1 MIDYSNVYLGKAL
14 NELDY
19 EDLESFF
26 KQEHTESETLEF
38 KSYSTKAAFDDQL
51 NKGIIKGINA
61 FLNSSGGILI
71 WGSPVGTK
79 SDGRSEEI
87 FVGELSPVNL
97 LKEKDALINMI
108 SSRISPLPIG
118 ISLKILEREGKYLY
132 LFEVQPSITKP
143 HQFNERYYVRLDGQ
157 SKPAPHY
164 LVDALFKQIKYPE
177 ICGYIKFEKADYDN
191 SGTLTLSI
199 SVFICNFSQ
208 LQNEEKMSYQII
220 VVPGKID
227 RSGNGIFHSELTD
240 VLHFGK
246 PIRNGF
252 EILITGQEY
261 ISKLSVIKFML
272 SFGGKLSPAK
282 ISSYTLKLEK
292 LPADHKNANALITE
306 IEENVLFS
314 DHQKKLGKGKET
326 FIRDILER

>member
-1 MIDYSNVYLGKAL
+1 MIGYSNIYLGKAL
-14 NELDY
+14 HELNY
-19 EDLESFF
+19 EDIETFF
-26 KQEHTESETLEF
+26 KQEHIESETLEF
-38 KSYSTKAAFDDQL
+38 KSYSTKGAFDDQL
-51 NKGIIKGINA
+51 NKGIIRGINA

-79 SDGRSEEI
+79 PEGRSEEI
-87 FVGELSPVNL
+87 FVGELSPVNI

-118 ISLKILEREGKYLY
+118 ISVQILEREENYLY
-132 LFEVQPSITKP
+132 VFEVQQSISKP

-177 ICGYIKFEKADYDN
+177 IGGYIKFEKANYDDLGN
-191 SGTLTLSI
+191 LTLSI

-208 LQNEEKMSYQII
+208 LQNEEKISYQIV
-220 VVPGKID
+220 VVPGTID
-227 RSGNGIFHSELTD
+227 RNGNGVYHSELTD

-252 EILITGQEY
+252 NISITGHEY
-261 ISKLSVIKFML
+261 INKLSIIKFML

-282 ISSYTLKLEK
+282 ISSYTLKLK
-292 LPADHKNANALITE
+292 QLPDNHKNANSLITE

-326 FIRDILER
+326 FIKDILER